1 MAENKTPVE
10 KTTTSATPKTTKS
23 TATKAVSPKTNTAT
37 TAKAPATTATA
48 TKATASKTTATSQ
61 TTATTTAPKT
71 ATSAPSAKATP
82 VTKTASSTS
91 APASTAKS
99 ATTAPKTDAKTPTTP
114 KAMPSAVAPKTPK
127 ATSSATG
134 TQTANTTA
142 TVKDTAPKTTAT
154 SQTTATPK
162 ASTQPQA
169 TSTPKTAE
177 PASVHMSAGNP
188 DVEDVK
194 VGGIM
199 VDQDVL
205 SKSHMKR
212 SERRKKTVITI
223 LIALII
229 ASWVGI
235 AFIVLNYLNAVKPA
249 KGKVFIRW
257 DGEYYDNNM
266 TTPMQIYQDNGKGEL
281 VEIPDSWEMPKNIQS
296 GSIYH
301 LNLYIKNISTTENIA
316 FRVKLTITF
325 NGIGENG
332 TVDGNA
338 GILYAVRKEDDDGSG
353 YYEWEDGYLVYK
365 NDTTANALTP
375 DAQVK
380 LCGDLSLN
388 NDIKDINCDN
398 LFITIT
404 IEAYPA
410 PHSWDV

>member
-1 MAENKTPVE
+1 MEEKKTPVE
-10 KTTTSATPKTTKS
+10 KKTTTSATKTTEPKTTKS
-23 TATKAVSPKTNTAT
+23 TATKAVSPKTTTNTA
-37 TAKAPATTATA
+37 
-48 TKATASKTTATSQ
+48 
-61 TTATTTAPKT
+61 
-71 ATSAPSAKATP
+71 SA
-82 VTKTASSTS
+82 VTK

-99 ATTAPKTDAKTPTTP
+99 ATTATAT
-114 KAMPSAVAPKTPK
+114 K
-127 ATSSATG
+127 ATT
-134 TQTANTTA
+134 
-142 TVKDTAPKTTAT
+142 PKTTAT
-154 SQTTATPK
+154 SQTT
-162 ASTQPQA
+162 
-169 TSTPKTAE
+169 TPKTAPSTTKASSASSATTTPKPTE
-177 PASVHMSAGNP
+177 PTPVHMSAGNP
-188 DVEDVK
+188 DIEDVK

-235 AFIVLNYLNAVKPA
+235 AFILLSYFNAIKPA

-257 DGEYYDNNM
+257 DGEYYDNNID
-266 TTPMQIYQDNGKGEL
+266 TPLTIYQDNGKGEL
-281 VEIPDSWEMPKNIQS
+281 TEIPDWWEMPKNIQS

-301 LNLYIKNISTTENIA
+301 LNLYIKNTSTTENIA
-316 FRVKLTITF
+316 FRMKLTITF
-325 NGIGENG
+325 NGVGESG

-338 GILYAVRKEDDDGSG
+338 GILYAVREEDDDGSG
-353 YYEWEDGYLVYK
+353 YYAWENGYLVYK
-365 NDTTANALTP
+365 NKTTTNALTP
-375 DAQVK
+375 GAQVK